1 MGGSAH
7 KAEPK
12 ASNLAPTGALG
23 GMNRV
28 GGSVQDSPNVLQ
40 ESMASRGEHDRSLRA
55 SEKLDTD
62 LALEPTNFL
71 AEVWLRDTQ
80 PCRSASKVKLLGDR
94 DKKFE
99 PSVFHR
105 RLI

>member
-7 KAEPK
+7 KAQPE
-12 ASNLAPTGALG
+12 ASDFAPTRALG
-23 GMNRV
+23 GTNSV
-28 GGSVQDSPNVLQ
+28 GSRVQDSPNVLQ
-40 ESMASRGEHDRSLRA
+40 KSMAGRCERDRSLRA
-55 SEKLDTD
+55 NEKLDPD
-62 LALEPTNFL
+62 LTLEPTNFL

-80 PCRSASKVKLLGDR
+80 PCRRARKVKLLGDR
-94 DKKFE
+94 DKEFQ